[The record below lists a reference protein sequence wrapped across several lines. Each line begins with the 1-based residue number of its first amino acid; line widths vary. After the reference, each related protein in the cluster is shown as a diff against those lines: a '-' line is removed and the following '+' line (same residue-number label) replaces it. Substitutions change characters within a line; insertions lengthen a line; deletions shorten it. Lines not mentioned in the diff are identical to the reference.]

1 MPDQQDD
8 HQLLEKGL
16 EEEVFVGTTDADIVP
31 LSHKVAADL
40 SGFVTEPDSRN
51 VEYTTPPLRSYRS
64 MLNRLMSQRCKLRRY
79 VQELGGYTLIPGS
92 TMSLVTDDD
101 FVISNPN
108 NAYYRYIQDT
118 YGTTV
123 VTASTHINIGIP
135 DPERLMAAYRLLRAE
150 SSMYLA
156 LTASSP
162 FLRGGPTGAHSTR
175 WQMFP
180 STPPV
185 TPFFVDHDHFR
196 RWVGEQLDLGAMFN
210 PRHLWLSVRP
220 NGQGTPDEIERLEL
234 RICDRIVR
242 PRDIGAVVAL
252 MEARVWQS
260 LEDPGLD
267 PLLVRDEA
275 ELLELCA
282 ANERRAAESS
292 LDAIVTDWFT
302 GEDIRLRDWAE
313 ACWRGCLLTAQ
324 AHGFAEFLAPIEA
337 ILAEGNLAQQW
348 LAQVD
353 AGASPRDVLRR
364 AITEFAEDDRRYD
377 PDCPAAASN

>member
-1 MPDQQDD
+1 
-8 HQLLEKGL
+8 
-16 EEEVFVGTTDADIVP
+16 
-31 LSHKVAADL
+31 
-40 SGFVTEPDSRN
+40 
-51 VEYTTPPLRSYRS
+51 
-64 MLNRLMSQRCKLRRY
+64 
-79 VQELGGYTLIPGS
+79 
-92 TMSLVTDDD
+92 
-101 FVISNPN
+101 
-108 NAYYRYIQDT
+108 
-118 YGTTV
+118 
-123 VTASTHINIGIP
+123 
-135 DPERLMAAYRLLRAE
+135 
-150 SSMYLA
+150 
-156 LTASSP
+156 
-162 FLRGGPTGAHSTR
+162 
-175 WQMFP
+175 MFP

-364 AITEFAEDDRRYD
+364 AITEFAEVDRRYD